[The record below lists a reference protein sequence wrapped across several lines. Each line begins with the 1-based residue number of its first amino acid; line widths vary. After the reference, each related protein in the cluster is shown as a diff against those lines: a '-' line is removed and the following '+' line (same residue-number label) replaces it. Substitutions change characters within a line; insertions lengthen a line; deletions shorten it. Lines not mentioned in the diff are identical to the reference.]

1 MPYEIRKVRN
11 KECYQVRNKE
21 TKEVY
26 SKCTTRDKAVKQL
39 NLLQNVD
46 KEPHDR
52 FSKSEIKKEMDK
64 PVKV

>member
-26 SKCTTRDKAVKQL
+26 AKCTTRDKAVKQL
-39 NLLQNVD
+39 KLLQCD

>member
-26 SKCTTRDKAVKQL
+26 AKCTTRDKAVKQL
-39 NLLQNVD
+39 KLLQSVD

-52 FSKSEIKKEMDK
+52 FSKSEKKKNMDK
-64 PVKV
+64 PIKV